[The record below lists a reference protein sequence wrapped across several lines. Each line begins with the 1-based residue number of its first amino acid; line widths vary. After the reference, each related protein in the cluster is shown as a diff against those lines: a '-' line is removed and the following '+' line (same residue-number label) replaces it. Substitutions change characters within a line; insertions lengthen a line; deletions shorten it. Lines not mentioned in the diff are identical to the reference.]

1 MKLTFE
7 PFYQQLLDELAA
19 YSLALTTIYS
29 DQLTVAPKKGAARAN
44 EALAFLSGMAFKLE
58 NDPEMVKKIEA
69 YAASLP
75 KNSLEKKELDLR
87 LRALEDTKSI
97 PADVYQKAVQE
108 QANAE
113 TAWHEAKEKS
123 DYELFKPHLKNVVNN
138 SLLLERYSPRFTGD
152 NSYDLLLDKFEPG
165 MDTAQYD
172 AFFEVLKEEL
182 LPFIEQVRQATPI
195 DTSPMAQECDVKNQE
210 VLGQY
215 VLERLKADPTRVYMN
230 TTEHPFTNFLS
241 HDDVRITTHY
251 YPNRLMSAILSTVHE
266 YGHALYGLQTDPDF
280 EKTALAD
287 AIGCAAHESQS
298 RLLENHVGRTQAFW
312 DALYPKIV
320 ELFPQFQNIS
330 KEELYRMVNAAECG
344 LIRTEADELTYPL
357 HILIRYE
364 IEKMMADGT
373 LDYDELP
380 TIWADKYE
388 EYLGVRPQTDQE
400 GVLQDMHWSAGDI
413 GYFPSYALGSA
424 FAAQL
429 AQKMAQDLDI
439 PALIANDEFEV
450 VAKWL
455 EDHVHKYGALKPMK
469 EIVEEVSGKPFDPY
483 IYTNYLKDKYSK
495 LYNLSNQE

>member
-1 MKLTFE
+1 MELKFE

-19 YSLALTTIYS
+19 YTLAISTVYS
-29 DQLTVAPKKGAARAN
+29 DQMTIAPKKGAMRAN

-75 KNSLEKKELDLR
+75 EDSLEKKELDLR
-87 LRALEDTKSI
+87 LRSLEDTKSI
-97 PADVYQKAVQE
+97 PSDVYQKSVQE
-108 QANAE
+108 RANAE

-123 DYELFKPHLKNVVNN
+123 NYELFKPHLKNVVNN
-138 SLLLERYSPRFTGD
+138 SLELERYSPRFNGH

-165 MDTAQYD
+165 MDTQQYD

-182 LPFIEQVRQATPI
+182 IPFIEKIRKAKQI
-195 DTSPMAQECDVKNQE
+195 DTTIMTQDCDVQKQDI
-210 VLGQY
+210 LGQY
-215 VLERLKADPTRVYMN
+215 VLDLLKADRDRVYMG

-251 YPNRLMSAILSTVHE
+251 YPHRLMSAVLSTVHE
-266 YGHALYGLQTDPDF
+266 YGHALYALQTDPDF
-280 EKTALAD
+280 DKTALAD

-298 RLLENHVGRTQAFW
+298 RFLENHVGRTQAFW

-320 ELFPQFQNIS
+320 ELFPQFQDVS
-330 KEELYRMVNAAECG
+330 KEELYRMVNASECA

-364 IEKMMADGT
+364 IEKMMADGS
-373 LDYDELP
+373 LNYDELP
-380 TIWADKYE
+380 TVWADKYE
-388 EYLGVRPQTDQE
+388 QYLGVRPQNDQE

-429 AQKMAQDLDI
+429 YEKMAEELDVSE
-439 PALIANDEFEV
+439 LIANNEFETI
-450 VAKWL
+450 AKWL
-455 EDHVHKYGALKPMK
+455 EENIHHYGALKPMK

-495 LYNLSNQE
+495 LYNLEEE